1 MAVAEVGTGSE
12 TEDDPEDEGILDPW
26 VVPEY
31 EAGKDAFVLDCDSCP
46 KGLTVMQQVRCAM
59 GM

>member
-1 MAVAEVGTGSE
+1 MAVNDVETESE
-12 TEDDPEDEGILDPW
+12 TEDEQEDEVCLDPW

-46 KGLTVMQQVRCAM
+46 KG
-59 GM
+59 